1 MIDARRVINLLA
13 SSFALI
19 MIGSATGAAAPDASG
34 SSQPR
39 EGVGHCEGIEREAS
53 LRADQDRLLARL
65 GGLTT
70 LRGPDDLAA
79 LAAVGHWMLPTH
91 LHVNFRNLGFAI
103 ARPEAIFEKQFYS
116 GNPGMLLYQSLAT
129 TPIEEHVDPYR
140 MNFPYA
146 LVGWAHGVMYTPG
159 DYPTSPDLCVSQSD
173 WFVHEQGVHTLADWG
188 FTAEPPA
195 EAFLGERTGELF
207 PLPTRAFGAT
217 HGRFW
222 DIHVWMDPAGGPP
235 VISVLRPFGHIHGAA
250 EPPDAFF
257 YPGADSYVAED
268 PMEHEN

>member
-1 MIDARRVINLLA
+1 MSSSVI
-13 SSFALI
+13 
-19 MIGSATGAAAPDASG
+19 ATAVPDASG

-39 EGVGHCEGIEREAS
+39 DGVGFCENLDRETS

-70 LRGPDDLAA
+70 LRGPEDLAA

-91 LHVNFRNLGFAI
+91 LHVNFKNLGVAI
-103 ARPEAIFEKQFYS
+103 ARPEAIVEKQVYS
-116 GNPGMLLYQSLAT
+116 GNPGMLLYRSLAT
-129 TPIEEHVDPYR
+129 TPVGEHVDPYR
-140 MNFPYA
+140 MNFPYVLA
-146 LVGWAHGVMYTPG
+146 GWAHGVMYTPG
-159 DYPTSPDLCVSQSD
+159 EYPTSPDLCVSPAD
-173 WFVHEQGVHTLADWG
+173 WFVHEQGVHTLPDWG
-188 FTAEPPA
+188 FAAEPPA

-207 PLPTRAFGAT
+207 PLPTQAFGPT

-222 DIHVWMDPAGGPP
+222 DIHVWIDPDGGAP

-257 YPGADSYVAED
+257 YPNAGSYVGD
-268 PMEHEN
+268 PMAHDEH